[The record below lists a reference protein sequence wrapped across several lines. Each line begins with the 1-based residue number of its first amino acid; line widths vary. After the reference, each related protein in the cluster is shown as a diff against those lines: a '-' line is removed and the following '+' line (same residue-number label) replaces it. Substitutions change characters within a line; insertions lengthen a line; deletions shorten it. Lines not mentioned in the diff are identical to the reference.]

1 MKNNYNRILSLTLAG
16 ILSFSGAFPVAA
28 SSVEQTVAEE
38 SSAIQQE
45 IAADF
50 LYSEPIEDNSLGV
63 IIKLDTKESL
73 ESATLFSQT
82 SQGLEETSA
91 SEIISNY
98 AVFQLPSAED
108 RTFLNVESV
117 IADSLCHT
125 DLAPL
130 EEGTILEEE
139 DFQSGTETA
148 STFSLDND
156 TSEEEAAVKESV
168 ITADLDETV
177 SPEAIAASLE
187 ATVPSVTT
195 QTLPSQDTEKKIIVL
210 DPGHGGPGTGTYR
223 DWGNGMIIDEAVIN
237 FKISNYTKEALEK
250 NYANIEVYLTKT
262 AQNENPAIKARVDY
276 AVSRNADILVSQ
288 HINATNEAI
297 TQANGVL
304 AMVPKLDSDHS
315 FNEDAAK
322 KSQEL
327 ARSILDELV
336 ELEFKDMKF
345 QFRLSS
351 DSYYTDGSTADYYGI
366 IRYCRINNLPGTI
379 IEHGFANNQKDAQKL
394 SNDNVLQEIGKADA
408 RGIAAYLKLNAG
420 SSETPEDSGAANQP
434 QKPETI
440 KNSWNQENGKWYY
453 YDQNG
458 NKATGWQNIKN
469 TWYYMDASGVMLT
482 GWQFINNKWYYLNSS
497 GAMLTGWQ
505 LINNKWYF
513 MDSSGAMLT
522 GWQLINNKWYFMDS
536 SGAMLTGWQL
546 INNKWY
552 FMDSSGA
559 MLTGWQLINNKW
571 YFMNSSGAMLTGWQF
586 INNKWYYLNSSGAML
601 TGWQLINNKWYF
613 MDSSGAMAS
622 DTMVGSYYVDKS
634 GAWVTNYSPAHWIL
648 SGQRWW
654 YRHSDGSYTVSDW
667 EKINGT
673 WYLFDKD
680 GWMLTGW
687 QKVKGKTYYLEDSGA
702 MLIGSHKIDGKTY
715 TFSDDGSL
723 IAS

>member
-16 ILSFSGAFPVAA
+16 ILTFSGASPVAA
-28 SSVEQTVAEE
+28 ASVEQAVTEE
-38 SSAIQQE
+38 TSATGQE

-50 LYSEPIEDNSLGV
+50 LYSEPMEDDSLGV
-63 IIKLDTKESL
+63 IIKLDTEDSL

-82 SQGLEETSA
+82 SQGKEETSA

-98 AVFQLPSAED
+98 AVFHLPSAED

-117 IADSLCHT
+117 IADTVCHT

-130 EEGTILEEE
+130 EDGTVLEEE

-148 STFSLDND
+148 STFALDNG

-168 ITADLDETV
+168 ITTDLDETV
-177 SPEAIAASLE
+177 SAEAIAASLD
-187 ATVPSVTT
+187 ATAPSVQTRTT
-195 QTLPSQDTEKKIIVL
+195 PSEDTEKKIIVL

-237 FKISNYTKEALEK
+237 FKISNYTKKALED
-250 NYANIEVYLTKT
+250 NYSNIEVYLTKT
-262 AQNENPAIKARVDY
+262 AQNKNPAIKARVDY
-276 AVSRNADILVSQ
+276 AVSKNADILVSQ
-288 HINATNEAI
+288 HINATGEAV

-315 FNEDAAK
+315 YNEEAAK

-336 ELEFKDMKF
+336 QLDFKDMKF

-351 DSYYTDGSTADYYGI
+351 DSHYTDGSVADYYGI
-366 IRYCRINNLPGTI
+366 VRYCRINNLPGTI

-408 RGIAAYLKLNAG
+408 RGIAAYLKLHTG
-420 SSETPEDSGAANQP
+420 SSE
-434 QKPETI
+434 KPEII
-440 KNSWNQENGKWYY
+440 KNSWKQVNGKWYY

-458 NKATGWQNIKN
+458 QKTTGWQIIKN
-469 TWYYMDASGVMLT
+469 IWYYMDASGVMLT
-482 GWQFINNKWYYLNSS
+482 GWQLINNKWYFMNPS

-505 LINNKWYF
+505 LINNKWYFMDASGAMLTGWHLIHNTWYF

-522 GWQLINNKWYFMDS
+522 GWQLINNKWYFMDP
-536 SGAMLTGWQL
+536 
-546 INNKWY
+546 
-552 FMDSSGA
+552 SGA

-571 YFMNSSGAMLTGWQF
+571 YFMNP
-586 INNKWYYLNSSGAML
+586 
-601 TGWQLINNKWYF
+601 
-613 MDSSGAMAS
+613 SGAMAS

-634 GAWVTNYSPAHWIL
+634 GAWIPNYSPAHWIR

-654 YRHSDGSYTVSDW
+654 YRHSDGTYTVSDW

-673 WYLFDKD
+673 WYLFDEE

-687 QKVKGKTYYLEDSGA
+687 QKVKGKTYYLAESGA
-702 MLIGSHKIDGKTY
+702 MLTGSHKIDGKTY
-715 TFSDDGSL
+715 TFADNGSL